1 LFIAPIGARSQE
13 PTQPVFLDKP
23 CSVSVDSRWTRQE
36 KFVWE
41 HAGVGAVADLNAAP
55 EYGGDRD
62 PTNPAEWPQSRVLR
76 PAFLRTILFED
87 LYRRTLTRRGVSIRG
102 ARFTEAVDLEN
113 AELEHPLELEYSLLE
128 KGINLRRVR
137 SKFPIGL
144 RHSNVAGIFDMY
156 ELQLDADMDLQNGKF
171 TDVGL
176 VRAHVRLLDLTG
188 SRVTGNLDMTRL
200 QVDQTLSMTDNAE
213 FADAVLSG
221 AHVGGDLDLRGAKVT
236 GKLDMTRL
244 QVDQTLSMT
253 DNAEF
258 ADAVLSGAHVGGDL
272 DLRGAKV
279 TGKLDMRGLHV
290 DQSVGMNDKAEFAD
304 VSLAVVRVG
313 NSLSLSGSKV
323 TRTLDMDG
331 LRVGAYLVMDD
342 RAKFADVVLSGA
354 HVGGDL
360 GLSSAKVAGKLDMTR
375 LQVDQTLSMTNKAEF
390 ANVVLTGARVGGYLD
405 LRGAKVTGKLDM
417 SGFRVDQSLGMSDE
431 AEFADV
437 VLAVARVGN
446 SLGLSGAKVTG
457 HLDCYGLE
465 VGQQVLMDHATFGDS
480 INCRIAKIKG
490 DLHLSDSRFKK
501 DVDLSGAE
509 IGGFLYLDS
518 AQWSD
523 GITLVLRD
531 AKVGIIPT
539 LADTWT
545 PKLDLDGF
553 SYRGAGAADK
563 FKGWLGR
570 LDRYAPQ
577 PYDQLASVVESQG
590 NRALATEIRYSG
602 RERERSE
609 AMGTAWAGLSTLK
622 WVIGYGYYP
631 YFAMFWVIGLVMVGA
646 LILRVSDEG
655 RRNGMPYGLTY
666 SFDLLLPIIRLRE
679 SHYQIDLKTWAR
691 YYFYGHK
698 IMGYLLASFL
708 IAGLAGLTK

>member
-1 LFIAPIGARSQE
+1 MRPSRIVLALILFIAPIGARSQE

-236 GKLDMTRL
+236 GKLDM
-244 QVDQTLSMT
+244 
-253 DNAEF
+253 
-258 ADAVLSGAHVGGDL
+258 
-272 DLRGAKV
+272 
-279 TGKLDMRGLHV
+279 RGLHV

-323 TRTLDMDG
+323 
-331 LRVGAYLVMDD
+331 
-342 RAKFADVVLSGA
+342 
-354 HVGGDL
+354 
-360 GLSSAKVAGKLDMTR
+360 AGKLDMTR

-390 ANVVLTGARVGGYLD
+390 ANVVLTGARGGGYLD

-545 PKLDLDGF
+545 PKLDLDGL

-563 FKGWLGR
+563 LKGWLGR
-570 LDRYAPQ
+570 LDRYAPL

-609 AMGTAWAGLSTLK
+609 AMGTAWAGLTTLK

>member
-1 LFIAPIGARSQE
+1 MRPSRIVLALILFIAPIGARSQE

-253 DNAEF
+253 D
-258 ADAVLSGAHVGGDL
+258 
-272 DLRGAKV
+272 
-279 TGKLDMRGLHV
+279 
-290 DQSVGMNDKAEFAD
+290 KAE
-304 VSLAVVRVG
+304 
-313 NSLSLSGSKV
+313 
-323 TRTLDMDG
+323 
-331 LRVGAYLVMDD
+331 
-342 RAKFADVVLSGA
+342 FADVVLSGA

-609 AMGTAWAGLSTLK
+609 AMGTAWAGLTTLK

>member
-1 LFIAPIGARSQE
+1 MRPSRIVLALILFIAPIGARSQE

-279 TGKLDMRGLHV
+279 TGKLDMTRLQV
-290 DQSVGMNDKAEFAD
+290 DQTLSMTDNAEFAD
-304 VSLAVVRVG
+304 A
-313 NSLSLSGSKV
+313 
-323 TRTLDMDG
+323 
-331 LRVGAYLVMDD
+331 
-342 RAKFADVVLSGA
+342 VLSGA

-480 INCRIAKIKG
+480 INCRIAKIQG

-563 FKGWLGR
+563 FKSWLGR

-609 AMGTAWAGLSTLK
+609 AMGTAWAGLTTLK